1 MCLRTG
7 QQLHTGEAM
16 TRREDAGLV
25 SHALDTAWGSSLRER
40 WHRRCSG
47 RFVPSPRW
55 INRVPSSPR
64 VLAVV
69 PFALLVAA
77 YLVGSSM
84 RLAANPED
92 KLMPAPA
99 AMAQAWTGM
108 ALREDA
114 RTGDYIFWTD
124 TRASL
129 LRLGAGLAIATSLAL
144 GFGLVLGM
152 LPVASSLLGP
162 FVTAVSMVPA
172 LAVLPILFIVFG
184 LDELSKVVLIV
195 IGVLPF
201 MIRDLAGRIRE
212 IPEEQWI
219 KAQTL
224 GASSLQLAT
233 RVILPQTM
241 PRLIDSL
248 RLSLGP
254 AWLFLISAEAISATG
269 GLGYRIF
276 LVRRYM
282 AMDVILPYVA
292 WITLL
297 AFMFDVL
304 LRALR
309 RSRYPWVDAEG
320 KT

>member
-1 MCLRTG
+1 VRSAYLARP
-7 QQLHTGEAM
+7 
-16 TRREDAGLV
+16 RRF
-25 SHALDTAWGSSLRER
+25 
-40 WHRRCSG
+40 RRPLPG
-47 RFVPSPRW
+47 FGTMAPPLQYAVVPSPRW
-55 INRVPSSPR
+55 INRMPASPR

-69 PFALLVAA
+69 PFALLVGV
-77 YLVGSSM
+77 YLMGSSM
-84 RLAANPED
+84 RLAANPGD

-99 AMAQAWTGM
+99 VMAEAWSSM
-108 ALREDA
+108 AFEEDT
-114 RTGDYIFWTD
+114 RTGEYIFWTD

-144 GFGLVLGM
+144 AGGLALGM
-152 LPVASSLLGP
+152 LPIVSSLFGP
-162 FVTAVSMVPA
+162 FVTAISMVPA

-184 LDELSKVVLIV
+184 LDELSKVMLIV

-224 GASSLQLAT
+224 GASSLQLAA
-233 RVILPQTM
+233 RVIIPQAM

-297 AFMFDVL
+297 AFVFDL
-304 LRALR
+304 ALRAIR

-320 KT
+320 KA

>member
-1 MCLRTG
+1 
-7 QQLHTGEAM
+7 
-16 TRREDAGLV
+16 
-25 SHALDTAWGSSLRER
+25 
-40 WHRRCSG
+40 
-47 RFVPSPRW
+47 VPSPRW
-55 INRVPSSPR
+55 INRAPGNPR
-64 VLAVV
+64 VLAAV
-69 PFALLVAA
+69 PFALLLGA
-77 YLVGSSM
+77 YLIGSSV
-84 RLAANPED
+84 RLAANPGD

-99 AMAQAWTGM
+99 VMAEAWSGM
-108 ALREDA
+108 ALTEDV
-114 RTGDYIFWTD
+114 RTGDVLFWSD

-129 LRLGAGLAIATSLAL
+129 VRLGMGLAIATSLAL
-144 GFGLVLGM
+144 VVGMTIGM
-152 LPVASSLLGP
+152 LPYAETLLGP
-162 FVTAVSMVPA
+162 FVTAISMVPA

-184 LDELSKVVLIV
+184 LDELSKVMLIV

-201 MIRDLAGRIRE
+201 MIRDLAQRIRE

-224 GASSLQLAT
+224 GAGGLQLAS
-233 RVILPQTM
+233 RVILPQAL

-297 AFMFDVL
+297 AFVSDQL

-309 RSRYPWVDAEG
+309 RNRYPWVDAEG
-320 KT
+320 KS

>member
-1 MCLRTG
+1 MP
-7 QQLHTGEAM
+7 A
-16 TRREDAGLV
+16 
-25 SHALDTAWGSSLRER
+25 
-40 WHRRCSG
+40 
-47 RFVPSPRW
+47 
-55 INRVPSSPR
+55 SPR

-69 PFALLVAA
+69 PFALLVGV

-99 AMAQAWTGM
+99 VMAEAWSGM
-108 ALREDA
+108 AFEEDT
-114 RTGDYIFWTD
+114 RTGEYIFWTD

-129 LRLGAGLAIATSLAL
+129 LRLGAGLTIATSLAL
-144 GFGLVLGM
+144 AFGLTLGM

-162 FVTAVSMVPA
+162 FVTAISMVPA

-184 LDELSKVVLIV
+184 LDELSKVMLIV

-224 GASSLQLAT
+224 GASSLQLAA
-233 RVILPQTM
+233 RVIVPQAM

-297 AFMFDVL
+297 AFLFDL
-304 LRALR
+304 GLRALR
-309 RSRYPWVDAEG
+309 QSRYPWVDAEG
-320 KT
+320 KA

>member
-1 MCLRTG
+1 MP
-7 QQLHTGEAM
+7 Q
-16 TRREDAGLV
+16 
-25 SHALDTAWGSSLRER
+25 
-40 WHRRCSG
+40 
-47 RFVPSPRW
+47 SPRA
-55 INRVPSSPR
+55 
-64 VLAVV
+64 LAMV
-69 PFALLVAA
+69 PFAFLVAA
-77 YLVGSSM
+77 YLAGSAARMS
-84 RLAANPED
+84 ANPDD
-92 KLMPAPA
+92 KLMPPPA
-99 AMAQAWTGM
+99 AMAEAWSGM
-108 ALREDA
+108 ALAEDV
-114 RTGDYIFWTD
+114 RTGDVLFWSD

-129 LRLGAGLAIATSLAL
+129 VRLGTGLAIATSLAL
-144 GFGLVLGM
+144 TFGLAIGM
-152 LPVASSLLGP
+152 LPYAASLLGP
-162 FVTAVSMVPA
+162 FVTAISMVPA

-195 IGVLPF
+195 VGVLPF
-201 MIRDLAGRIRE
+201 MIRDLAQRVRE

-224 GASSLQLAT
+224 GAGDLQLAA
-233 RVILPQTM
+233 RVILPQAL

-297 AFMFDVL
+297 AFASDLL
-304 LRALR
+304 LRLVR
-309 RSRYPWVDAEG
+309 RRLYPWVDAEG
-320 KT
+320 KA